1 MIAFFSKIA
10 SINYDIHIAF
20 WASLTTQLVKNLPPM
35 QETWVQS
42 LGQEDPLEKKN
53 GNPLQYSCL
62 ENPMDRGAWQATVH
76 GVTRVGHD
84 LATKPPL
91 SFRYN
96 AIAYLTDYN
105 LVLTPT
111 VYTLGNQK
119 IVVTHFI
126 TKYALLLVS

>member
-1 MIAFFSKIA
+1 
-10 SINYDIHIAF
+10 
-20 WASLTTQLVKNLPPM
+20 
-35 QETWVQS
+35 
-42 LGQEDPLEKKN
+42 
-53 GNPLQYSCL
+53 
-62 ENPMDRGAWQATVH
+62 MDRGAWQATVH